1 MLFFKQENTQH
12 IFIGVVIMSM
22 FSTHKGDIV
31 RIRKSK
37 RDGKLISY
45 DQLGKVILIKNQDDL
60 KVGFGKVTSIVEKE
74 KYYIATLEQTPYDI
88 YYGYDKGETIPYN
101 ELKEVLTMLNFT
113 KELTMPI
120 KKESYELDDGNF
132 FEIWANLDTG
142 DLITI
147 ETWFQDGEESYNT
160 INLFIPTG
168 NTLAFSFT
176 NDYSGFSSGGR
187 DTCCFNA
194 IWCKDD
200 TPLRYLLKFSSKS
213 KDWNGDHPHLWHY
226 GDGHDFDFSEVLKRI
241 YDCKDDIGTLFN
253 MQIEEQLKRYADFW
267 GK

>member
-1 MLFFKQENTQH
+1 MG
-12 IFIGVVIMSM
+12 I
-22 FSTHKGDIV
+22 FSTSINDVV

-37 RDGKLISY
+37 RNGKLISY
-45 DQLGKVILIKNQDDL
+45 DRMGKVILIKNQNDL
-60 KVGFGKVTSIVEKE
+60 RIGFGKVTSIVEKD
-74 KYYIATLEQTPYDI
+74 KYYITTLEQTPYDI
-88 YYGYDKGETIPYN
+88 YYGCGKDETIPYN

-113 KELTMPI
+113 KELTIPI
-120 KKESYELDDGNF
+120 KKESYELDEGNF

-160 INLFIPTG
+160 IKLFIPTG
-168 NTLAFSFT
+168 NSLAFSFT

-187 DTCCFNA
+187 NTCCFNT

-213 KDWNGDHPHLWHY
+213 KNWNGDHPHLWHY
-226 GDGHDFDFSEVLKRI
+226 GDGDNFNFSEVLKRI

-253 MQIEEQLKRYADFW
+253 MQIEEQLKRYAEFW